1 MNINVAFVE
10 GLMLI
15 NVEQINQIP
24 NTIYTYG
31 LWIMG
36 MARYGIAYQSI
47 DQTIFQL
54 PITHHAY
61 NVPVKLKRFI
71 ANAIYLFIFFC
82 FHQK

>member
-36 MARYGIAYQSI
+36 MVWYGIAYQSI

-54 PITHHAY
+54 PVAHNAY

-71 ANAIYLFIFFC
+71 AAQFIYLYFF